1 MGQKLNKEEQD
12 MITPEQFIQMVYVTN
27 EEIERD
33 NFNKEVESA
42 ERKGVEEYIRVSRCG
57 MSPKKWSFTI
67 HGSHKEK
74 FVYELVDK
82 YKKSG
87 YSKVDA
93 IYTQSGHEYV
103 WKFILTL

>member
-1 MGQKLNKEEQD
+1 

-33 NFNKEVESA
+33 CFNKEVESA

-57 MSPKKWSFTI
+57 MPPKKWSFTI

-93 IYTQSGHEYV
+93 ILTSSGHEYV

>member
-1 MGQKLNKEEQD
+1 
-12 MITPEQFIQMVYVTN
+12 MITPEQFIQMVYVTD

-33 NFNKEVESA
+33 SFNKEVESA
-42 ERKGVEEYIRVSRCG
+42 ERKGVEEYIRIKRCG
-57 MSPKKWSFTI
+57 MLPKKWSFTI

-93 IYTQSGHEYV
+93 IYTQSGHEFV